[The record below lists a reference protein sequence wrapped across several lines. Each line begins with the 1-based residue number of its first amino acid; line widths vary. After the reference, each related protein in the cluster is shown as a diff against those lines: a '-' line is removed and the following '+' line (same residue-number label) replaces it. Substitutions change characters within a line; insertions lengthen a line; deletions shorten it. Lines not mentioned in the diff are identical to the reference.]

1 MSKLSESVKHMQE
14 ADAKKNLDFW
24 FNNDDKRQEFNEE
37 LFKKLSNLEFASL
50 KSSNCFYIEIFPF
63 LEFDGTLVVKLPRE
77 KSPRIEIGLFP
88 NAHQEQYSL
97 NSMYNVSLTIADADT
112 FNLDDLRYYCE
123 KKSVAY
129 TTCKLKTDQK
139 ESKSDAEYASQL
151 LSTTLAGL
159 NKILEAFTSEV

>member
-14 ADAKKNLDFW
+14 VDAKKNIDFW
-24 FNNDDKRQEFNEE
+24 FNNEDRRQEFNAE

-50 KSSNCFYIEIFPF
+50 KTSNYFYIEIFPF

-77 KSPRIEIGLFP
+77 KSSHIEIGLFP

-97 NSMYNVSLTIADADT
+97 NNMYTVSLKVDTDT

-123 KKSVAY
+123 KKSIAY

-151 LSTTLAGL
+151 LSTTLEGL
-159 NKILEAFTSEV
+159 NKILEAFTSET

>member
-14 ADAKKNLDFW
+14 VDAKKNIDFW
-24 FNNDDKRQEFNEE
+24 FNNEDKRQEFNTE

-50 KSSNCFYIEIFPF
+50 KTSNYFYIEIFPF

-77 KSPRIEIGLFP
+77 KSSHIEIGLFP

-97 NSMYNVSLTIADADT
+97 NNMYTVSLKVDADT

-123 KKSVAY
+123 KKSIAY
-129 TTCKLKTDQK
+129 TTCKLKTNQK

-151 LSTTLAGL
+151 LSTTLEGL
-159 NKILEAFTSEV
+159 NKILEAFTSET

>member
-14 ADAKKNLDFW
+14 ADAKKSIDFW
-24 FNNDDKRQEFNEE
+24 FNNEDKRQEFNAE

-50 KSSNCFYIEIFPF
+50 KTSNYFYIEIFPF
-63 LEFDGTLVVKLPRE
+63 LQFDGTLVVKLPRV
-77 KSPRIEIGLFP
+77 KSSHIEIGLFP

-97 NSMYNVSLTIADADT
+97 NNMYNVSLTVDDDT

-151 LSTTLAGL
+151 LDTTLRSL
-159 NKILEAFTSEV
+159 NKILEAFTSET

>member
-14 ADAKKNLDFW
+14 ADAKKSIDFW
-24 FNNDDKRQEFNEE
+24 FNNEDKRQEFNAE

-50 KSSNCFYIEIFPF
+50 KTSNYFYIEIFPF
-63 LEFDGTLVVKLPRE
+63 LQFEGTLVVKLPRV
-77 KSPRIEIGLFP
+77 KSSHIEIGLFP

-97 NSMYNVSLTIADADT
+97 NNMYNVSLTVDDDT

-123 KKSVAY
+123 KKSIAY

-151 LSTTLAGL
+151 LDTTLRSL
-159 NKILEAFTSEV
+159 NKILEAFTSET

>member
-14 ADAKKNLDFW
+14 ADAKKSIDFW
-24 FNNDDKRQEFNEE
+24 FNNEDKRQEFITE

-50 KSSNCFYIEIFPF
+50 KTSNYFYIEIFPF
-63 LEFDGTLVVKLPRE
+63 LQFDGTLVVKLPRV
-77 KSPRIEIGLFP
+77 KSSHIEIGLFP

-97 NSMYNVSLTIADADT
+97 NNMYTVSLTVDNDT
-112 FNLDDLRYYCE
+112 FNLDDLQYYCE

-139 ESKSDAEYASQL
+139 ESESDVEYASQL
-151 LSTTLAGL
+151 LSTTMKSL
-159 NKILEAFTSEV
+159 NKILEAFTSET

>member
-24 FNNDDKRQEFNEE
+24 FNNDDKRQEFNAE

-50 KSSNCFYIEIFPF
+50 KTSNYFYIEIFPF

-77 KSPRIEIGLFP
+77 KSSHIEIGLFP

-97 NSMYNVSLTIADADT
+97 NNMYTVSLKVDADT

-123 KKSVAY
+123 KKSIAY

-151 LSTTLAGL
+151 LSTTLEGL
-159 NKILEAFTSEV
+159 NKILEAFTSET